1 MSKWVEAAESALA
14 DFKKQT
20 AIPYDFERFCEQAER
35 LPDTYVVYFLV
46 SAPSVSSADN
56 KERAS
61 EVRIQVSLFYRNK
74 STFLTIPDKI
84 VAAFTKAGLCRAG
97 EGRIPYQT
105 NTGHYGWRCDFKFYE
120 MRKK

>member
-14 DFKKQT
+14 ELKKQT
-20 AIPYDFERFCEQAER
+20 AIPYNFERFCEQVER
-35 LPDTYVVYFLV
+35 LPDTYAVYFLV

-56 KERAS
+56 KERVY

-84 VAAFTKAGLCRAG
+84 IAAFTEAGFCRAS

-105 NTGHYGWRCDFKFYE
+105 NTGHCGWRCEFIFYE
-120 MRKK
+120 RR

>member
-1 MSKWVEAAESALA
+1 MSKWVEAAESAIA

-20 AIPYDFERFCEQAER
+20 AIPCDFERFGEQVER

-56 KERAS
+56 RESAF
-61 EVRIQVSLFYRNK
+61 EARIQVSLFFRNK

-84 VAAFTKAGLCRAG
+84 VAAFTEAGFCRAN
-97 EGRIPYQT
+97 EGRIPYQI
-105 NTGHYGWRCDFKFYE
+105 NTGHYGWRCEFIFYE
-120 MRKK
+120 RR